1 MKEYVKGGHKFIVTK
16 NERDLYDY
24 QSQELVNGEWVNM
37 SKQKDFTRVCLED
50 FLGIRIDF

>member
-1 MKEYVKGGHKFIVTK
+1 MKEYVKGEHKFIVTK

-37 SKQKDFTRVCLED
+37 SKQKNFTRVCLED